1 MGRGEGSRAC
11 GRTAPK
17 AREAKEVTDQEREVL
32 DLLKI
37 LKQYAPKIYA
47 HWIGALKA
55 LSSHVRP
62 MPS

>member
-1 MGRGEGSRAC
+1 M
-11 GRTAPK
+11 
-17 AREAKEVTDQEREVL
+17 TDQEREVL